1 MPQYSASPTGS
12 LGSVSADRDRQKS
25 THCGLSGAPVSICGQ
40 VGIYEAHVL
49 PSIAHPLFIRP
60 LTMFQPFELYVRD
73 QIIEKNTNP

>member
-1 MPQYSASPTGS
+1 MGRQISLTKGS
-12 LGSVSADRDRQKS
+12 YWPVADAHERPLS

-40 VGIYEAHVL
+40 VGIYEAHIL